1 MKMEFGEAIVSL
13 AFIIS
18 MMIIAVVW
26 ITSPRQ
32 VRQRSSPEDRSE
44 IENLKKRMGEMENRI
59 LTLQD
64 LVIGG
69 NYDMKRKLEQAEAAH
84 LHASTPPS
92 PETQRKLLEG

>member
-1 MKMEFGEAIVSL
+1 MGVAEAFVTIAFLIV
-13 AFIIS
+13 I
-18 MMIIAVVW
+18 MIVAVVW
-26 ITSPRQ
+26 MTVPRP
-32 VRQRSSPEDRSE
+32 RGHGRAPFEDRSE
-44 IENLKKRMGEMENRI
+44 IEELKKRMGEMENRI

-92 PETQRKLLEG
+92 PETQRKLMEG